1 MSNLPTNS
9 QIKIGMTVLIESKY
23 DQGTGKL
30 TEGIV
35 AEKLTT
41 GEFHSYGIMVRLDD
55 GIKGRVKEIFVK
67 SLNDSKHEW
76 MLQKFDTQK
85 FQEYADEISNYRR
98 HTTPQ
103 FEIEP
108 PQVATKII
116 LKSNVP
122 KSEDKFN
129 EFKKTFQ
136 IDSKEKEFRLAGN
149 TAVAD
154 GRKKEQKKIEHDI
167 KKEIS
172 IAVSAFG
179 NTIGGKLFIGVDDGG
194 NVVGLDDDLKSYDD
208 SFDKFTREV
217 QKSIDDFTKDS
228 VFANEIII
236 SIGEDNSF
244 LQLEVL
250 PFRQN
255 PIYVHDKELEEFYI
269 RGFGTSKK
277 LTTKHAVNYIKKNF

>member
-1 MSNLPTNS
+1 VSELPTNS
-9 QIKIGMTVLIESKY
+9 QIKVGMIVLIESKQ

-35 AEKLTT
+35 AEKLTG
-41 GEFHSYGIMVRLDD
+41 GESHPYGIMVRLED
-55 GIKGRVKEIFVK
+55 GTIGRVKEIVGE
-67 SLNDSKHEW
+67 SSSESKQDWDEEEY
-76 MLQKFDTQK
+76 QK
-85 FQEYADEISNYRR
+85 YLDEISSYRR
-98 HTTPQ
+98 QTTPQ

-108 PQVATKII
+108 VQIATKII
-116 LKSNVP
+116 SKSEVP

-129 EFKKTFQ
+129 EFKKTFH
-136 IDSKEKEFRLAGN
+136 IDTKEKEFRLAGN
-149 TAVAD
+149 TAAAD

-172 IAVSAFG
+172 IALSAFG
-179 NTIGGKLFIGVDDGG
+179 NTMGGKLFIGVDDDGT
-194 NVVGLDDDLKSYDD
+194 VVGLDDDLKSYDD

-236 SIGEDNSF
+236 SIGENNSF
-244 LQLEVL
+244 LQLEAL

-255 PIYVHDKELEEFYI
+255 PIYLHDANQEEFYI

-277 LTTKHAVNYIKKNF
+277 LSTINTVNYIQKNFN

>member
-1 MSNLPTNS
+1 MLTLPTNS
-9 QIKIGMTVLIESKY
+9 QIKIGMSVLIESKQ

-35 AEKLTT
+35 AEKLTG
-41 GEFHSYGIMVRLDD
+41 GESHPYGIMVRLDD
-55 GIKGRVKEIFVK
+55 GTIGRVKEIIGASSSVSNK
-67 SLNDSKHEW
+67 DWDESEY
-76 MLQKFDTQK
+76 QK
-85 FQEYADEISNYRR
+85 YLDEISSYR
-98 HTTPQ
+98 HQTTPQ

-108 PQVATKII
+108 VQIATKII
-116 LKSNVP
+116 LKSEVP

-149 TAVAD
+149 TAAAD

-172 IAVSAFG
+172 IALSAFG
-179 NTIGGKLFIGVDDGG
+179 NTMGGKLFIGVDDDG